1 MGAAVTH
8 FEINAK
14 DAKRAQDFYSGLFDW
29 KISLDPTNNY
39 GMVDTGLKM
48 GIGGGIGQAREG
60 SNAAVTF
67 YVQVEDVQAY
77 LDKAISLG
85 ATVVMPLTVIP
96 DMVTFAQF
104 ADPDG
109 NIVGLA
115 QGPQTDPKPKVAK
128 AKKKKAPAKKKKT
141 KAKKPAKKRKKRK

>member
-29 KISLDPTNNY
+29 KITQDPANNY
-39 GMVDTGLKM
+39 GIVDTGLKM

-77 LDKAISLG
+77 LNKAISMGGTL
-85 ATVVMPLTVIP
+85 VMPVTVIP

-104 ADPDG
+104 ADPEG

-115 QGPQTDPKPKVAK
+115 QGPQSDPKVAK
-128 AKKKKAPAKKKKT
+128 PKKKAVAKKKKSV
-141 KAKKPAKKRKKRK
+141 KAKKPVRKAKKRK

>member
-14 DAKRAQDFYSGLFDW
+14 DAKRAQDFYAGLFDW
-29 KISLDPTNNY
+29 KIQLDPTNNY

-60 SNAAVTF
+60 SIAAVTF

-77 LDKAISLG
+77 LDKAVAMG
-85 ATVVMPLTVIP
+85 AKVIMPLTVIP

-104 ADPDG
+104 ADPEG

-115 QGPQTDPKPKVAK
+115 QGPQADPKPKAAK
-128 AKKKKAPAKKKKT
+128 AKKKPAKKKKA
-141 KAKKPAKKRKKRK
+141 KAKKPAKKGKKRK